1 MIETGAAN
9 NPVIFLFSRRLAFV
23 TAEKGNALFV
33 YDITDPTKPVWQSA
47 IYPGAHGAT
56 WAELYNRKEIVDVD
70 PEGMEFVSAKDSPI
84 GAAQKFTRPF
94 YSPCRTPAQSQSCT
108 KFET

>member
-1 MIETGAAN
+1 MIPTIL
-9 NPVIFLFSRRLAFV
+9 PCRRLAFV
-23 TAEKGNALFV
+23 TAEKGNTLFV

-70 PEGMEFVSAKDSPI
+70 PEGMEFVSAEDSPI
-84 GAAQKFTRPF
+84 GVTSLIKNIFLLSF
-94 YSPCRTPAQSQSCT
+94 V
-108 KFET
+108 F